1 MEKRKPG
8 RPPKSD
14 KPVPE
19 AIAEAPSV
27 VPATK
32 VTHSVVDATGMGE
45 YNKATHYAIPK
56 VFVDGLTA
64 AQMSGRGMG
73 QWERIP
79 YIRKC
84 GAAFGENEY
93 EGAVKLCQAMR
104 DAHTERGVTV

>member
-1 MEKRKPG
+1 MAKGKPG
-8 RPPKSD
+8 RPPKQQP
-14 KPVPE
+14 KKARPPVVAAEVPE
-19 AIAEAPSV
+19 V
-27 VPATK
+27 TK
-32 VTHSVVDATGMGE
+32 VLHPIVDATGMGE

-104 DAHTERGVTV
+104 DAHVERGITV

>member
-1 MEKRKPG
+1 MAKGKRG
-8 RPPKSD
+8 RPPKS
-14 KPVPE
+14 KETAPQAV
-19 AIAEAPSV
+19 AETPLAAP
-27 VPATK
+27 PTK
-32 VTHSVVDATGMGE
+32 VTHPVVDATGIGE

-93 EGAVKLCQAMR
+93 DGAVKLCQAMR